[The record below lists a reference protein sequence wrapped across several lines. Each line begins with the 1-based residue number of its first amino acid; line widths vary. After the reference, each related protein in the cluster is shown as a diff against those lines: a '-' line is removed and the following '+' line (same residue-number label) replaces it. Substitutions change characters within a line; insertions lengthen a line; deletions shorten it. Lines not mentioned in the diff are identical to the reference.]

1 MKTKKAVFLALALLV
16 ALAALPWQ
24 GALASGTRYYVKQGG
39 DDSKDGLSW
48 ENAKAN
54 LKNVMDAAKS
64 GDEIWVAAGTYSPGG
79 NEMATF
85 LLKKGVKVYG
95 GFAGTEASVDARDW
109 ATNKTTL
116 SGKIDESRNV
126 YHVVKGGSG
135 ATTTDTRLDGFT
147 ITGGNANGSNDDANG
162 GGMYNAN
169 SSPTVANCTFTT
181 NTANNG
187 GGMFNGYSN
196 PAVTNCFFSGNTSG
210 YGGGMYNFTSN
221 PAVTN
226 CFFSG
231 NTVNGDGG
239 GMCNSSNS
247 NPSVENCAFS
257 SNTAPHGGGLCN
269 VISSSPAV
277 KNCTFSGNTASFG
290 GGMGNFTSNSTV
302 VNCTFSGN
310 TASSSGG
317 GMYNENSSPIAA
329 NTILWGNTAPSDNSG
344 PDIYQDGSTLTLTNC
359 VVGEYTLANNATISG
374 TPIKD
379 DPKLNKLNKE
389 GNVETDPAK
398 VYIYGLGANSSAK
411 NKGLNVDMDV
421 GNGVKVP
428 DTDQRGV
435 PRPTNAV
442 DIGAYEDVAFY
453 TITNTLT
460 NITSSN
466 PAAYRLTSDTTDY
479 QAKLTAAQGYQL
491 PANITVKVSGTP
503 LSTGYAYNSAS
514 GDLRIVA
521 ASITGNIEIIAAAVI
536 HVTNVSLDMTTLSLN
551 VGGTQT
557 LTATITPENAT
568 NKNVTWSSDDVNVA
582 SVDGYGKVTAKKRGT
597 ATITVTT
604 EDGQKTATCFVIVR
618 TLNDTWYVTQD
629 GAGKK
634 DGTSWG
640 NASPDLK
647 GIMTIA
653 QSGDEIWVAKGTYSP
668 GGDVTDTFLL
678 KQGLKVYGGFAGG
691 ETDLSARNWV
701 SNVTTLNGNST
712 NWHVVTG
719 QGGAT
724 IADTRL
730 DGFTITGGKANGPN
744 DEDKYGGGMVNSN
757 SSPTVAN
764 CTFSSNTATMLG
776 GGMVNNNSSPAVV
789 NCTFFG
795 NKATDA
801 SLSRGGGMCNCFNS
815 NPRVE
820 NCTFSAN
827 TATMQGGGM
836 SNFFNSSPAVVNCT
850 FSANTVRK
858 KGGGMCNHDRSSP
871 TVANCVFSGNTANN
885 EYGGGMCN
893 YDNSSPAV
901 TNCFFSGNTAG
912 YDGGGMYSVLNSS
925 PVVVNCTFS
934 GNRAGAYG
942 GGMCN
947 YSNSSPAVVNCTFSG
962 NKATDASLGRGG
974 GMCNYGN
981 SSPTL
986 VNTILWGNTAAND
999 SSSADIYQNGSTLT
1013 LKSCVVGT
1021 YKLNGVVE
1029 NTSGLIQENPR
1040 LNGFDA
1046 NLEATGDPAIVYIY
1060 KLGSGSSAID
1070 KGLDVGTHSGVTVPG
1085 TDQLGTARPKGAG
1098 VDIGA
1103 FEAVVC
1109 TVTYD
1114 KNGGGGVDMTP
1125 GAAVVGVPFELPAC
1139 TFTPLAGNQFKAWAI
1154 GSVGGTQVSAGNT
1167 YTFDADT
1174 TVFALWE
1181 PVNYQVKVNGGTST
1195 PPNSAAYN
1203 TPVTITA
1210 NTPSG
1215 QRFIGWTVVS
1225 GGASLADA
1233 SAATTTFTMP
1243 ASDVEITA
1251 NFENIPVTGVTLT
1264 PPTLTLTVGGAA
1276 TLTAAVEPADAAN
1289 QNVTWSSDK
1298 PAIAAVDNG
1307 VVTAVSVGT
1316 ATITVTTAEGS
1327 HQATCTVTVNPV
1339 PVTGVKLNKASTAL
1353 VVGGTE
1359 TLYATVEPAT
1369 ATNRNVTWSSDKPAI
1384 ATVDNGGKVTAV
1396 GVGQAT
1402 ITVKT
1407 DDGNKTAA
1415 CQVTVSATAV
1425 PVTGVKLN
1433 KASTALVVGGAET
1446 LYATV
1451 EPATATNRNVTWS
1464 SDKPAIATVDAAG
1477 RVTAVGVG
1485 QATITVKTD
1494 DGNKTAAC
1502 QVTVSAAAVPV
1513 TGVKLNKTS
1522 TALVVGG
1529 MEMLYATVEPATAT
1543 NRNVTWSSDK
1553 PAVATVDAA
1562 GRVTAVGVGQAT
1574 ITVKTDDGNKT
1585 ATCTVTVSAAAI
1597 PVTGVKLNKTSTALV
1612 VGGMETLYATVEP
1625 ATATNRNV
1633 TWSSDKPAIATVDNG
1648 GKVTAVGVGQATITV
1663 KTDDGNKTAACQVT
1677 VSATA
1682 VPVTGVKLNKAS
1694 TALVVGGA
1702 ETLCAT
1708 VEPATAT
1715 NRNVTW
1721 SSDKPAV
1728 VTVDAAGRVTAVGV
1742 GQATITVKTDDGNKT
1757 AACTV
1762 TVSAA
1767 GAQYTTVSG
1776 DGQTHT
1782 RGDGEDLLL
1791 TVKRNI
1797 GDEKTFGLFRQM
1809 LKDGVPVAE
1818 SNYTRAA
1825 GSLIIRLK
1833 SAWLDTLAAGLH
1845 HLSFVF
1851 EDGLAQA
1858 SFTIRARPGSFE
1870 DVTTPSDSFTF
1881 TKRWQG
1887 GTGKSIDW
1895 TLYDEMDRVAHKL
1908 FNKKVVSST
1917 EWRYNAWFDRPVSRY
1932 VVEKPVSGYKTRY
1945 ENVGV
1950 YAGITDRCCDGG
1962 AIINYKIPKTGDE
1975 ANLALW
1981 AGLALLGVAGISAV
1995 LVTGRRRKKG
2005 K

>member
-1 MKTKKAVFLALALLV
+1 M
-16 ALAALPWQ
+16 
-24 GALASGTRYYVKQGG
+24 
-39 DDSKDGLSW
+39 
-48 ENAKAN
+48 E
-54 LKNVMDAAKS
+54 
-64 GDEIWVAAGTYSPGG
+64 
-79 NEMATF
+79 
-85 LLKKGVKVYG
+85 
-95 GFAGTEASVDARDW
+95 
-109 ATNKTTL
+109 
-116 SGKIDESRNV
+116 
-126 YHVVKGGSG
+126 
-135 ATTTDTRLDGFT
+135 
-147 ITGGNANGSNDDANG
+147 
-162 GGMYNAN
+162 
-169 SSPTVANCTFTT
+169 
-181 NTANNG
+181 
-187 GGMFNGYSN
+187 
-196 PAVTNCFFSGNTSG
+196 
-210 YGGGMYNFTSN
+210 
-221 PAVTN
+221 
-226 CFFSG
+226 
-231 NTVNGDGG
+231 
-239 GMCNSSNS
+239 
-247 NPSVENCAFS
+247 
-257 SNTAPHGGGLCN
+257 
-269 VISSSPAV
+269 
-277 KNCTFSGNTASFG
+277 
-290 GGMGNFTSNSTV
+290 
-302 VNCTFSGN
+302 
-310 TASSSGG
+310 
-317 GMYNENSSPIAA
+317 
-329 NTILWGNTAPSDNSG
+329 
-344 PDIYQDGSTLTLTNC
+344 
-359 VVGEYTLANNATISG
+359 
-374 TPIKD
+374 
-379 DPKLNKLNKE
+379 
-389 GNVETDPAK
+389 
-398 VYIYGLGANSSAK
+398 
-411 NKGLNVDMDV
+411 
-421 GNGVKVP
+421 
-428 DTDQRGV
+428 
-435 PRPTNAV
+435 
-442 DIGAYEDVAFY
+442 
-453 TITNTLT
+453 
-460 NITSSN
+460 
-466 PAAYRLTSDTTDY
+466 
-479 QAKLTAAQGYQL
+479 
-491 PANITVKVSGTP
+491 
-503 LSTGYAYNSAS
+503 
-514 GDLRIVA
+514 
-521 ASITGNIEIIAAAVI
+521 
-536 HVTNVSLDMTTLSLN
+536 
-551 VGGTQT
+551 
-557 LTATITPENAT
+557 
-568 NKNVTWSSDDVNVA
+568 
-582 SVDGYGKVTAKKRGT
+582 
-597 ATITVTT
+597 
-604 EDGQKTATCFVIVR
+604 
-618 TLNDTWYVTQD
+618 
-629 GAGKK
+629 
-634 DGTSWG
+634 
-640 NASPDLK
+640 
-647 GIMTIA
+647 
-653 QSGDEIWVAKGTYSP
+653 
-668 GGDVTDTFLL
+668 
-678 KQGLKVYGGFAGG
+678 
-691 ETDLSARNWV
+691 
-701 SNVTTLNGNST
+701 
-712 NWHVVTG
+712 
-719 QGGAT
+719 
-724 IADTRL
+724 
-730 DGFTITGGKANGPN
+730 
-744 DEDKYGGGMVNSN
+744 
-757 SSPTVAN
+757 
-764 CTFSSNTATMLG
+764 
-776 GGMVNNNSSPAVV
+776 
-789 NCTFFG
+789 
-795 NKATDA
+795 
-801 SLSRGGGMCNCFNS
+801 
-815 NPRVE
+815 
-820 NCTFSAN
+820 
-827 TATMQGGGM
+827 
-836 SNFFNSSPAVVNCT
+836 
-850 FSANTVRK
+850 
-858 KGGGMCNHDRSSP
+858 
-871 TVANCVFSGNTANN
+871 
-885 EYGGGMCN
+885 
-893 YDNSSPAV
+893 
-901 TNCFFSGNTAG
+901 
-912 YDGGGMYSVLNSS
+912 
-925 PVVVNCTFS
+925 
-934 GNRAGAYG
+934 
-942 GGMCN
+942 
-947 YSNSSPAVVNCTFSG
+947 
-962 NKATDASLGRGG
+962 
-974 GMCNYGN
+974 
-981 SSPTL
+981 
-986 VNTILWGNTAAND
+986 
-999 SSSADIYQNGSTLT
+999 
-1013 LKSCVVGT
+1013 T

-1070 KGLDVGTHSGVTVPG
+1070 KGLDVGPHSGVTVPG

-1114 KNGGGGVDMTP
+1114 KNGGGGEDMTP
-1125 GAAVVGVPFELPAC
+1125 AAAVVGVPFELPAC
-1139 TFTPLAGNQFKAWAI
+1139 TFTPPAGNQFKAWAI
-1154 GSVGGTQVSAGNT
+1154 GSVGGTQVNAGNT
-1167 YTFDADT
+1167 YTFDADS

-1276 TLTAAVEPADAAN
+1276 TLQATVAPPNAAN

-1339 PVTGVKLNKASTAL
+1339 AVTGVKLNKASTAL

-1433 KASTALVVGGAET
+1433 KASTALVVGG
-1446 LYATV
+1446 
-1451 EPATATNRNVTWS
+1451 
-1464 SDKPAIATVDAAG
+1464 
-1477 RVTAVGVG
+1477 
-1485 QATITVKTD
+1485 
-1494 DGNKTAAC
+1494 
-1502 QVTVSAAAVPV
+1502 
-1513 TGVKLNKTS
+1513 
-1522 TALVVGG
+1522 
-1529 MEMLYATVEPATAT
+1529 
-1543 NRNVTWSSDK
+1543 
-1553 PAVATVDAA
+1553 
-1562 GRVTAVGVGQAT
+1562 
-1574 ITVKTDDGNKT
+1574 
-1585 ATCTVTVSAAAI
+1585 
-1597 PVTGVKLNKTSTALV
+1597 
-1612 VGGMETLYATVEP
+1612 METLYATVEP

-1663 KTDDGNKTAACQVT
+1663 KTDDGNKTATCTVT

-1682 VPVTGVKLNKAS
+1682 VPVTGVKLNKNA
-1694 TALVVGGA
+1694 TALVVGGM
-1702 ETLCAT
+1702 ETLYAT

-1721 SSDKPAV
+1721 SSDKSAV
-1728 VTVDAAGRVTAVGV
+1728 ATVDAAGRVTAVGV

-1757 AACTV
+1757 AACQV
-1762 TVSAA
+1762 TVSVA

-1851 EDGLAQA
+1851 EDGEARA

-1981 AGLALLGVAGISAV
+1981 AGLALLGLAGISAV
-1995 LVTGRRRKKG
+1995 LVTGRRRRKG